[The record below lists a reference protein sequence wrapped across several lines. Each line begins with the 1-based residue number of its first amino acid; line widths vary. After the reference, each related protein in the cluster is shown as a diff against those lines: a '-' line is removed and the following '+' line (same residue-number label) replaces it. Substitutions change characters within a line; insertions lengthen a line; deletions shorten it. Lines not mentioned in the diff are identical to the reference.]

1 MTADRKINQTIASLR
16 GAKADMEAFSME
28 TENQNEQQMYS
39 SCARQ
44 LEQVVSNL
52 KQQANQRGNM
62 NQGDNQ
68 INQPSYGANNMRNQN
83 RNQQ

>member
-28 TENQNEQQMYS
+28 TDNQNEQQMYS
-39 SCARQ
+39 NCAQQ

-52 KQQANQRGNM
+52 KQRANQQEN
-62 NQGDNQ
+62 NQMRQAG
-68 INQPSYGANNMRNQN
+68 YGATNLRNQD